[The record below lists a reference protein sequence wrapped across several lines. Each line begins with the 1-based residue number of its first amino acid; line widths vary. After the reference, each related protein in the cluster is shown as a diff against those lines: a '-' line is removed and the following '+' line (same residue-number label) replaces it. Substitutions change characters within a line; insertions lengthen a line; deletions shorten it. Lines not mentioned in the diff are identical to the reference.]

1 LVEAK
6 DLSKDDSKSEKTP
19 EQDVEQDAL
28 FQQPIIKTSKPTIAG
43 ILLIIAAII
52 ALLFFV
58 QIVMV
63 NDSTIQSVY
72 NSTQS
77 QITQNVNMTQEQL
90 KQGFVICGTVGCIMA
105 VLSILG
111 GILSLK
117 RKIWGLALV
126 VSIPQSLLGIIVPSF
141 SLLFVSGVM
150 ALVGLLLIAF
160 SRREFQ

>member
-1 LVEAK
+1 MEAK
-6 DLSKDDSKSEKTP
+6 DVPKDDSKSEKTP
-19 EQDVEQDAL
+19 EQNIEQDAL

-43 ILLIIAAII
+43 ILLIVAAII
-52 ALLFFV
+52 ALLFFI

-90 KQGFVICGTVGCIMA
+90 KQGFVICGAVGCIMA

-111 GILSLK
+111 GILALK

-126 VSIPQSLLGIIVPSF
+126 ASIPQSLFGIIVPGF
-141 SLLFVSGVM
+141 SLLFASGIM
-150 ALVGLLLIAF
+150 ALVGLLLIVF